1 MNINDQIFYK
11 AELLTKGMRAS
22 DNAKAILYKEFPDF
36 FTKGIM
42 HSLNVRFS
50 ETNCNVSIA
59 DNFAHESPY
68 LLDEKDGNFFITD
81 GKNSFPVSFFG
92 ALPHTGTVVDDFAR
106 LHSKG
111 CVTIWPN
118 SNCCYDRENEKC
130 RFCSI
135 VKERETPLDAD
146 VLADSI
152 KKLFELSKDNMLN
165 FSGGTYKNPD
175 VMADYWIDLVKK
187 IRAFSD
193 AKIAIE
199 FAPPSDLEKIAA
211 LKNAGTDVAIMNL
224 EVANDELRKKICPGK
239 SKISYDHYYKAFE
252 KAVGVF
258 GWGQVSSVLIAGIQP
273 KEDIMAECEK
283 MAKIGV
289 FPTVMPIRPLDNA
302 PVDIST
308 RCKTQDLIEIATH
321 LSGLL
326 VKYNLD
332 FKKQEGCT
340 KCGGCSIENDCYR
353 KQLQSNN

>member
-1 MNINDQIFYK
+1 MNIDTQIFIK

-22 DNAKAILYKEFPDF
+22 DNAKAILFKEYPDF

-59 DNFAHESPY
+59 DDFAHESPY
-68 LLDEKDGNFFITD
+68 LLDEKDGSFFITD
-81 GKNSFPVSFFG
+81 GTTQFPVSFFG

-118 SNCCYDRENEKC
+118 SNCCYDKGNEKC
-130 RFCSI
+130 KFCSI
-135 VKERETPLDAD
+135 VKERETPLDTD
-146 VLADSI
+146 ELASSI
-152 KKLFELSKDNMLN
+152 EKLFKLSKDNMLN

-175 VMADYWIDLVKK
+175 AMANYWIDLVKK
-187 IRAFSD
+187 IRKFSD

-199 FAPPSDLEKIAA
+199 FAPPSDLNKLFEMKE
-211 LKNAGTDVAIMNL
+211 AGVDVAIMNL
-224 EVANDELRKKICPGK
+224 EIANDELRKKICPGK
-239 SKISYDHYYKAFE
+239 SQISYEHYYKAFE
-252 KAVGVF
+252 KAVEVF
-258 GWGQVSSVLIAGIQP
+258 GKGQVSSVLIAGIQP
-273 KEDIMAECEK
+273 KEDIMKECEK
-283 MAKIGV
+283 MAALGV

-308 RCKTQDLIEIATH
+308 RCSSSDLIEIATH
-321 LSGLL
+321 LSELL
-326 VKYNLD
+326 VKYDLD

-353 KQLQSNN
+353 KQIQIK

>member
-59 DNFAHESPY
+59 DDFAHESPY

-135 VKERETPLDAD
+135 VKERETPLDPD

-211 LKNAGTDVAIMNL
+211 LKNAGADVAIMNL

-239 SKISYDHYYKAFE
+239 SKISYEHYYKAFE
-252 KAVGVF
+252 KAVSICDF
-258 GWGQVSSVLIAGIQP
+258 SASVVTKSLFA
-273 KEDIMAECEK
+273 M
-283 MAKIGV
+283 
-289 FPTVMPIRPLDNA
+289 
-302 PVDIST
+302 
-308 RCKTQDLIEIATH
+308 LIESLFLTT
-321 LSGLL
+321 LSSGLPEIAFWRIYCSRSISSLYTSQIVLYPL
-326 VKYNLD
+326 VTIAQVKSYTIADTSLGVNPTS
-332 FKKQEGCT
+332 FRSG
-340 KCGGCSIENDCYR
+340 I
-353 KQLQSNN
+353 SNSAFFSKSPSKVLPF

>member
-1 MNINDQIFYK
+1 
-11 AELLTKGMRAS
+11 
-22 DNAKAILYKEFPDF
+22 
-36 FTKGIM
+36 
-42 HSLNVRFS
+42 
-50 ETNCNVSIA
+50 
-59 DNFAHESPY
+59 
-68 LLDEKDGNFFITD
+68 
-81 GKNSFPVSFFG
+81 
-92 ALPHTGTVVDDFAR
+92 
-106 LHSKG
+106 
-111 CVTIWPN
+111 
-118 SNCCYDRENEKC
+118 
-130 RFCSI
+130 
-135 VKERETPLDAD
+135 
-146 VLADSI
+146 
-152 KKLFELSKDNMLN
+152 MLN

-175 VMADYWIDLVKK
+175 VMVDYWIDLVKK

-211 LKNAGTDVAIMNL
+211 LKNAGADVAIMNL

-239 SKISYDHYYKAFE
+239 SKISYEHYYKAFE
-252 KAVGVF
+252 KAVSVF

-302 PVDIST
+302 PVDISI

-332 FKKQEGCT
+332 FKNRKAARNAAAAPSKTIVIANNFKRIIKTHLRFYCRYNCHIDNCADFFAFLSRFCT
-340 KCGGCSIENDCYR
+340 FLCVILT
-353 KQLQSNN
+353 QI

>member
-1 MNINDQIFYK
+1 MDINEQIFYK

-22 DNAKAILYKEFPDF
+22 DLAKSLLFSEFPDF

-59 DNFAHESPY
+59 DDFAHESPY
-68 LLDEKDGNFFITD
+68 LLDVKDGQFFITD
-81 GKNSFPVSFFG
+81 GQKSFPVSFFG

-106 LHSKG
+106 LHSTG
-111 CVTIWPN
+111 CVTIWPS
-118 SNCCYDRENEKC
+118 SNCCYDKPNEKC
-130 RFCSI
+130 KFCSI
-135 VKERETPLDAD
+135 VKENETPLDTT
-146 VLADSI
+146 VLANSI

-175 VMADYWIDLVKK
+175 AMADYWIDLVKK
-187 IRAFSD
+187 IRAFSP

-199 FAPPSDLEKIAA
+199 FAPPSDLQKIV
-211 LKNAGTDVAIMNL
+211 KMKEAGVDVAIMNL
-224 EVANDELRKKICPGK
+224 EVANDDLRKKICPGK
-239 SKISYDHYYKAFE
+239 SKISYDHYYNAFN
-252 KAVGVF
+252 KAVEVF

-273 KEDIMAECEK
+273 KEDIMSECEK

-302 PVDIST
+302 PVDLNT
-308 RCKTQDLIEIATH
+308 RCDPDDLIEIATH
-321 LSGLL
+321 LAKLL

-353 KQLQSNN
+353 KEIQNA

>member
-59 DNFAHESPY
+59 DDFAHESPY

-187 IRAFSD
+187 SVRFRTRKSQSSL
-193 AKIAIE
+193 
-199 FAPPSDLEKIAA
+199 PRRPT
-211 LKNAGTDVAIMNL
+211 LKNRSAEKCGRGRRDN
-224 EVANDELRKKICPGK
+224 ESGSRKRRIKEKDLPGK
-239 SKISYDHYYKAFE
+239 
-252 KAVGVF
+252 
-258 GWGQVSSVLIAGIQP
+258 
-273 KEDIMAECEK
+273 
-283 MAKIGV
+283 
-289 FPTVMPIRPLDNA
+289 
-302 PVDIST
+302 
-308 RCKTQDLIEIATH
+308 
-321 LSGLL
+321 
-326 VKYNLD
+326 
-332 FKKQEGCT
+332 
-340 KCGGCSIENDCYR
+340 IENFVR
-353 KQLQSNN
+353 ALL